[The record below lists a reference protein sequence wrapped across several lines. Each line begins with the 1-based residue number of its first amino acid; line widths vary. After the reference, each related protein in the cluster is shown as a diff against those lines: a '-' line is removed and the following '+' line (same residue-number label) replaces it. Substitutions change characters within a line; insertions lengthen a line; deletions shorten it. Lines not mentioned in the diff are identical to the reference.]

1 MLVVAVVVVKGQAVA
16 LAVLAEAVLVGTVQ
30 RVRQALQI
38 LVAVAVELV
47 ELTQAQMVV
56 LVLWLL
62 KQLPQ
67 PYLPQALQLSQQA
80 VALTFISGLHQAPL
94 RFNHVGLG

>member
-47 ELTQAQMVV
+47 ELTQAEMVV

-67 PYLPQALQLSQQA
+67 PLPLQVHQQ
-80 VALTFISGLHQAPL
+80 
-94 RFNHVGLG
+94 